1 MEPASSIGESHG
13 IHWPRIPLQLAARGY
28 PRPMFKSIL
37 FLAALIAPSVASGA
51 LVLSGRRGRRA
62 DRGGVAAAPARDPKP
77 APAPLAEPGSRPPAP
92 RPAPE
97 VESQLHEL
105 AFGVPLRSPAQE
117 PAHREVAAAVDLQL
131 SGPVL
136 RAEFAPRRPLHLPK
150 LMQAVNDEQVSQRE
164 LAVLIAQDP
173 ALAGN
178 LLRLANS
185 AFYRVNSQPVE
196 SIDRAV
202 ILLGTSGIRSLMAAA
217 LLQPVFRTASGEFQ
231 RFPDITWEH
240 TQYSANAAE
249 AYAAIL
255 ADEDPFAAQL
265 LVLLYGLG
273 IILTFRAAMD
283 EYARHAV
290 APDAATVAALI
301 DRHAAHVA
309 GRVAHDWELS
319 SRILTALEDQSDY
332 MSSQNATAL
341 GKSLRFGRYCG
352 ALTVLHRAGLLDED
366 GGKAA
371 LAAHEFGGAGC
382 ERIWARLVR
391 QVAPAE
397 TTAKAQT
404 RATR

>member
-1 MEPASSIGESHG
+1 M
-13 IHWPRIPLQLAARGY
+13 L
-28 PRPMFKSIL
+28 KSIL
-37 FLAALIAPSVASGA
+37 FVAAMLGLSVALGA
-51 LVLSGRRGRRA
+51 LVLSGRRRA
-62 DRGGVAAAPARDPKP
+62 DPRGRGAAAH
-77 APAPLAEPGSRPPAP
+77 AEDALPPPPAP
-92 RPAPE
+92 SAERASAPSASPPATE
-97 VESQLHEL
+97 VTAQLHEL
-105 AFGVPLRSPAQE
+105 AFGVPLRPPLDE

-136 RAEFAPRRPLHLPK
+136 KAEYAPRRPLHLPK
-150 LMQAVNDEQVSQRE
+150 LMQAVNDESVSQRE

-217 LLQPVFRTASGEFQ
+217 LLQPVFRTAPGQFQ

-240 TQYSANAAE
+240 TQYAANAAE

-265 LVLLYGLG
+265 LVLLHGLG
-273 IILTFRAAMD
+273 TILVFRATMD

-290 APDAATVAALI
+290 PPDAATVAALVE
-301 DRHAAHVA
+301 RHAAHVA

-319 SRILTALEDQSDY
+319 SRILTALEDQSGY
-332 MSSQNATAL
+332 MASGNATAL

-352 ALTVLHRAGLLDED
+352 AVAVLRRAGLLDDD

-371 LAAHEFGGAGC
+371 LAAHGFAGPGC
-382 ERIWARLVR
+382 ERIWARLAR
-391 QVAPAE
+391 QLAGAAPPAE
-397 TTAKAQT
+397 AEADAK
-404 RATR
+404 R

>member
-1 MEPASSIGESHG
+1 
-13 IHWPRIPLQLAARGY
+13 
-28 PRPMFKSIL
+28 MFKSIL
-37 FLAALIAPSVASGA
+37 FVAALIALSVAVGA
-51 LVLSGRRGRRA
+51 FVLSGRRTRRA
-62 DRGGVAAAPARDPKP
+62 DRADSAAGPHAGDPTP
-77 APAPLAEPGSRPPAP
+77 APVPESARAPPVPEAGPGVDA
-92 RPAPE
+92 
-97 VESQLHEL
+97 QLHEL
-105 AFGVPLRSPAQE
+105 AYGVPLRPPAEE

-131 SGPVL
+131 SEPVL
-136 RAEFAPRRPLHLPK
+136 KAEYAPRRPLHLPK

-240 TQYSANAAE
+240 TQYAANAAE

-273 IILTFRAAMD
+273 TILVFRAAMD

-319 SRILTALEDQSDY
+319 SRILAALEDQSDY
-332 MSSQNATAL
+332 MPSKGATAL
-341 GKSLRFGRYCG
+341 GKSLSFGRYCG
-352 ALTVLHRAGLLDED
+352 AVAVLRRAGLLDDD

-371 LAAHEFGGAGC
+371 LEARGFGGAGC
-382 ERIWARLVR
+382 ERIWARLAR
-391 QVAPAE
+391 QLATPEAPA
-397 TTAKAQT
+397 KAET
-404 RATR
+404 RARR